1 MDAFIDECSGA
12 DGWMRSLFY
21 DDSSNGG
28 EALIVLWQQ
37 CAENDANA

>member
-1 MDAFIDECSGA
+1 MDVLIDECSGA

-21 DDSSNGG
+21 DSSNGG